1 MGFLFP
7 EFLFAWLLIAIPVI
21 IHLFNFRKFKK
32 VYFTNVA
39 FLKEVELQT
48 SSVQKLKERLIL
60 ASRMLAIFF
69 LVLAF
74 AQPYLKSKT
83 SAQAF
88 KKSVVSIYL
97 DNSYSMEAVN
107 KNGTLLDEGKR
118 KVKEI
123 VDAYSLNDRF
133 QLITNDFEGKQQ
145 RLLDKTELLDELENV
160 KISPLTRDY
169 QTLVNR
175 QQEVLLKEQGVKRVA
190 YLLSDFQ
197 KQSDLKNTLK
207 VDTSI
212 QLNAVQLIANELP
225 NISIDT
231 VYFLSPIHQPQA
243 NESLVYKVSNHS
255 DKQVKQI
262 PIQLKINGAQK
273 ALANLDI
280 DAQKVVL
287 DTLAFSG
294 LNAGW
299 QEANIQL
306 KDYPIT
312 FDDQLQFIF
321 EVKSTLPILGVYQNS
336 PFKNFSAAYQTDP
349 FFNFQEVNE
358 SQINYSGLDSKQLI
372 VLENLKTI
380 SEGLAQQ
387 LKQYVENG
395 GNLSVFIPANADLNS
410 YQKTFQ
416 SFGIDDPIALKKQD
430 IKATTL
436 NIQHPFFK
444 NIFDRLPKNPDLPA
458 ASFYFESSK
467 LTRTTKQVLMNGEGN
482 SPLLS
487 LYPTKKGNIFIS
499 WMPLEN
505 ELSNFSRHALF
516 LPILFKMAFTGSQE
530 KSLFY
535 TLGQNNSIDLK
546 GLNLPEN
553 EIIKIKN
560 KQSEIIPEWR
570 QSPGGAVLYF
580 ADQIKSAGF
589 YDVVYQNKIID
600 KIAFN
605 ESRKESD
612 RQFYSDKEI
621 ETALGINQK
630 NIFNGAAAPLNQQI
644 KESDLG
650 STLWKVCLILAI
662 MFLIAEIL
670 LIRFFK
676 NSISKPLNA

>member
-1 MGFLFP
+1 MKFLFP
-7 EFLFAWLLIAIPVI
+7 EFLFAWFLMAIPLI

-32 VYFTNVA
+32 VYFTNVS

-48 SSVQKLKERLIL
+48 SSSQKLKERLIL

-74 AQPYLKSKT
+74 AQPFLQSKT

-88 KKSVVSIYL
+88 KKSIVSIYL

-107 KNGTLLDEGKR
+107 KDGSLLDEGKR
-118 KVKEI
+118 KAKEL
-123 VDAYSLNDRF
+123 VRAYSLNDRF

-145 RLLDKTELLDELENV
+145 RLLDKKELLEELDNI
-160 KISPLTRDY
+160 KISPLSRDY
-169 QTLVNR
+169 QTIVNR
-175 QQEVLLKEQGVKRVA
+175 QQEVLLKEQGVKRAA

-197 KQSDLKNTLK
+197 KQSDLRNTLK
-207 VDTSI
+207 VDSSI
-212 QLNAVQLIANELP
+212 QLLAVQLLANELP

-243 NESLVYKVSNHS
+243 KENLVYKVSNHS
-255 DKQVKQI
+255 DKAVKQI
-262 PIQLKINGAQK
+262 PINLKINGAQK
-273 ALANLDI
+273 ALANVDI
-280 DAQKVVL
+280 DAQKDIL
-287 DTLAFSG
+287 DTLAFAG

-299 QEANIQL
+299 QEATIQL

-312 FDDQLQFIF
+312 FDDQLQFVF

-358 SQINYSGLDSKQLI
+358 SQINYSGLESKQLI

-380 SEGLAQQ
+380 SDGLAQQ
-387 LKQYVENG
+387 LKQYVDNG
-395 GNLSVFIPANADLNS
+395 GNLSVFIPANAELDN
-410 YQKTFQ
+410 YQKAFQ
-416 SFGIDDPIALKKQD
+416 SFGIDYPTALKKQD

-458 ASFYFESSK
+458 ASSYFESSK
-467 LTRTTKQVLMNGEGN
+467 LTRTTRQVLINGEGN

-487 LYPTKKGNIFIS
+487 LYPTKKGSIFIS
-499 WMPLEN
+499 WLPLESD
-505 ELSNFSRHALF
+505 LSNFSRHALF
-516 LPILFKMAFTGSQE
+516 LPVLFKMAFTGNQE

-535 TLGQNNSIDLK
+535 TLGQNSAINLK

-560 KQSEIIPEWR
+560 KENEIIPEWR

-580 ADQIKSAGF
+580 ADQIKSAGV

-605 ESRKESD
+605 DSRKESA
-612 RQFYSDKEI
+612 RQFYDAQEI
-621 ETALGINQK
+621 ETSLGIKQK
-630 NIFNGAAAPLNQQI
+630 NIFSGAAAPLNQQI

-650 STLWKVCLILAI
+650 SSLWKVCLILALL
-662 MFLIAEIL
+662 FLIAEIL

-676 NSISKPLNA
+676 NPISKPLNV